1 MPKNSFI
8 RKFEFLFFEMSE
20 KMRNLKYE
28 MEKEQE
34 QNTQQ
39 EQQKKPKY
47 ILYVYIGNR
56 EPEKYSSEE
65 WTWTYESE
73 TIRGYIREYGKQET
87 DIALFKYTTLS
98 ILKKDK
104 TQLILIS
111 GNYTAKEIFERV

>member
-1 MPKNSFI
+1 MSQKMKELKNEI
-8 RKFEFLFFEMSE
+8 EREI
-20 KMRNLKYE
+20 
-28 MEKEQE
+28 EKEQE

-39 EQQKKPKY
+39 EQQQQQQKKPKY
-47 ILYVYIGNR
+47 ILYVYICNR

-65 WTWTYESE
+65 WTWTYESDA
-73 TIRGYIREYGKQET
+73 IRGYIREYGKAET